1 MKIIIIGS
9 GASGL
14 AAGISLLRC
23 GYDVTILERNN
34 ISGKKL
40 LLTGAGRCNF
50 FNSDQN
56 IVHYHSNDKDIL
68 AKIITSDNIHLVED
82 FITSLGII
90 PKVKDGYYYPFANQA
105 YNMKELLE
113 RTYLDLGGKIKYN
126 YLVEKIEKKNSLFLI
141 NDNISC
147 DKLILATGSKA
158 YKMTGSDGIGYQL
171 AKKFNHH
178 IVKVLPS
185 LTSLITREKTNLKGV
200 RVDAKVTLYEDG
212 VKVREELGQVQFT
225 DYGLSGICIFNLSYY
240 AVKGLNKN
248 KKEVITIDL
257 MPFMDKVSFKNKKV
271 YDLLLG
277 FLPNKMIDYILKTLD
292 ISKDIYYEDLS
303 SDKKQELTKILKEM
317 EFNITSYKEFDFSQ
331 VCSGG
336 VSLREINPLTME
348 SIFVK
353 NLYIIGELLDVN
365 GDCGGYNLTF
375 AFLSGILT
383 SRGDSNA

>member
-56 IVHYHSNDKDIL
+56 IVHYHSNDKAIL
-68 AKIITSDNIHLVED
+68 AKIITSNNIYLVED
-82 FITSLGII
+82 FITSLGIV

-126 YLVEKIEKKNSLFLI
+126 YLVEKIEKKNSLFLV

-277 FLPNKMIDYILKTLD
+277 FLPNRMIGYILKTLN
-292 ISKDIYYEDLS
+292 ISKDMYYEDLS
-303 SDKKQELTKILKEM
+303 NDKKQELTKILKEM
-317 EFNITSYKEFDFSQ
+317 DLI
-331 VCSGG
+331 
-336 VSLREINPLTME
+336 LPL
-348 SIFVK
+348 IK
-353 NLYIIGELLDVN
+353 
-365 GDCGGYNLTF
+365 NLTF
-375 AFLSGILT
+375 HKYVVGE
-383 SRGDSNA
+383 

>member
-1 MKIIIIGS
+1 MQIVIIGS

-23 GYDVTILERNN
+23 GNDVTILERNN

-40 LLTGAGRCNF
+40 LLTGAGRCNY
-50 FNSDQN
+50 FNSNQN
-56 IVHYHSNDKDIL
+56 IAHYHSSNKDIL
-68 AKIITSDNIHLVED
+68 EKIITSDNIRLVEE
-82 FITSLGII
+82 FIVSLGIV
-90 PKVKDGYYYPFANQA
+90 PKVKDGYYYPFSNQA

-126 YLVEKIEKKNSLFLI
+126 YLVEKVEKKSNLFLI

-158 YKMTGSDGIGYQL
+158 YKMTGSDGSGYQL

-185 LTSLITREKTNLKGV
+185 LTSLITREKINLKGV

-240 AVKGLNKN
+240 AVKGLNEN
-248 KKEVITIDL
+248 KKEVIKIVL

-277 FLPNKMIDYILKTLD
+277 FLPNKMIDYILKTLN
-292 ISKDIYYEDLS
+292 ISKDMYYEDLS
-303 SDKKQELTKILKEM
+303 NDKKQELTKILKEM

>member
-56 IVHYHSNDKDIL
+56 IVHYHSSDKDIL

-141 NDNISC
+141 NDTISC

-292 ISKDIYYEDLS
+292 ISKDVYYEDLS
-303 SDKKQELTKILKEM
+303 NDKKQELTKILKEM

-375 AFLSGILT
+375 AFLTGILT

>member
-1 MKIIIIGS
+1 
-9 GASGL
+9 
-14 AAGISLLRC
+14 
-23 GYDVTILERNN
+23 
-34 ISGKKL
+34 
-40 LLTGAGRCNF
+40 
-50 FNSDQN
+50 
-56 IVHYHSNDKDIL
+56 
-68 AKIITSDNIHLVED
+68 
-82 FITSLGII
+82 
-90 PKVKDGYYYPFANQA
+90 
-105 YNMKELLE
+105 MKELLE

-277 FLPNKMIDYILKTLD
+277 FLPNKMIDYILKILD
-292 ISKDIYYEDLS
+292 ISKDVYYEDLS
-303 SDKKQELTKILKEM
+303 NDKKQELTKILKEM
-317 EFNITSYKEFDFSQ
+317 EFNITSYKEFAFSQ

-375 AFLSGILT
+375 AFLTGILT

>member
-50 FNSDQN
+50 FNNDQN
-56 IVHYHSNDKDIL
+56 IVHYHSSDKDIL

-82 FITSLGII
+82 FITSLGIV

-141 NDNISC
+141 NDTISC

-225 DYGLSGICIFNLSYY
+225 DYGLSGICIFNLIYY

-292 ISKDIYYEDLS
+292 ISKDVYYEDLS
-303 SDKKQELTKILKEM
+303 NDKKQELTKILKEM

>member
-50 FNSDQN
+50 FNNDQN
-56 IVHYHSNDKDIL
+56 IVHYHSSDKDIL

-82 FITSLGII
+82 FITSLGIV

-141 NDNISC
+141 NNTISC

-292 ISKDIYYEDLS
+292 ISKDVYYEDLS
-303 SDKKQELTKILKEM
+303 NDKKQELTKILKEM
-317 EFNITSYKEFDFSQ
+317 EFNIISYKEFDFSQ

-375 AFLSGILT
+375 AFLTGILT

>member
-56 IVHYHSNDKDIL
+56 IVHYHSSDKDIL

-82 FITSLGII
+82 FITSLGIV

-126 YLVEKIEKKNSLFLI
+126 YLVEKIEKKNSLFLV

-240 AVKGLNKN
+240 VVKGLNKN

-292 ISKDIYYEDLS
+292 ISKDVYYEDLS
-303 SDKKQELTKILKEM
+303 NDKKQELTKILKEM

-375 AFLSGILT
+375 AFLTGILT

>member
-56 IVHYHSNDKDIL
+56 IVHYHSSDKAIL

-82 FITSLGII
+82 FITSLGIV

-126 YLVEKIEKKNSLFLI
+126 YLVEKIEKKNSLFLV
-141 NDNISC
+141 NDTISC

-185 LTSLITREKTNLKGV
+185 LTSLITREKINLKGV

-292 ISKDIYYEDLS
+292 ISKDVYYEDL
-303 SDKKQELTKILKEM
+303 KNEKRQELTKILKEM

-375 AFLSGILT
+375 AFLTGILT

>member
-56 IVHYHSNDKDIL
+56 IVHYHSSDKDIL

-82 FITSLGII
+82 FIISLGIV

-141 NDNISC
+141 NDTISC

-185 LTSLITREKTNLKGV
+185 LTSLITREKINLKGV
-200 RVDAKVTLYEDG
+200 RVDAKVTLYEDR

-257 MPFMDKVSFKNKKV
+257 MSFMDKVSFKNKKV

-292 ISKDIYYEDLS
+292 ISKDVYYEDLS
-303 SDKKQELTKILKEM
+303 NDKKQELTKILKEM

-375 AFLSGILT
+375 AFLTGILT

>member
-56 IVHYHSNDKDIL
+56 IIHYHSSNKDIL
-68 AKIITSDNIHLVED
+68 AKIITSNNIHLVED

-292 ISKDIYYEDLS
+292 ISKDVYYEDLS
-303 SDKKQELTKILKEM
+303 NDKKQKLTKILKEM

>member
-82 FITSLGII
+82 FITSLGIV

-126 YLVEKIEKKNSLFLI
+126 FLVEKIEKKNSLFLI

-185 LTSLITREKTNLKGV
+185 LTSLITREKINLKGV
-200 RVDAKVTLYEDG
+200 RVDAKVTLYENG

-375 AFLSGILT
+375 AFLTGILT

>member
-56 IVHYHSNDKDIL
+56 IIHYHSSDKDIL

-82 FITSLGII
+82 FITSLGIV

-126 YLVEKIEKKNSLFLI
+126 YLVEKIEKKSSLFLI

-185 LTSLITREKTNLKGV
+185 LTSLITRKKINLKGV

-292 ISKDIYYEDLS
+292 ISKDVYYEDLS
-303 SDKKQELTKILKEM
+303 NDKKQELTKILKGM

-375 AFLSGILT
+375 AFLTGILT

>member
-82 FITSLGII
+82 FITSLGIV

-185 LTSLITREKTNLKGV
+185 LTSLITREKINLKGV

-292 ISKDIYYEDLS
+292 ISKDMYYEDLS
-303 SDKKQELTKILKEM
+303 NDKKQELTKILKEM

-375 AFLSGILT
+375 AFLTGILT

>member
-82 FITSLGII
+82 FITSLGIV

-185 LTSLITREKTNLKGV
+185 LTSLITREKINLKGV
-200 RVDAKVTLYEDG
+200 RVDAKVTLYEDR

-292 ISKDIYYEDLS
+292 ISKDVYYEDLS
-303 SDKKQELTKILKEM
+303 NDKKQELTKILKEM

>member
-56 IVHYHSNDKDIL
+56 IVHYHSSDKDIL

-82 FITSLGII
+82 FITSLGIV

-292 ISKDIYYEDLS
+292 ISKDVYYEDLS
-303 SDKKQELTKILKEM
+303 NDKKQELTKILKEM

-336 VSLREINPLTME
+336 VSLREINSLTME

-353 NLYIIGELLDVN
+353 KLYIIGELLDVN

-375 AFLSGILT
+375 AFLTGILT

>member
-56 IVHYHSNDKDIL
+56 IVHYHSSDKDIL
-68 AKIITSDNIHLVED
+68 AKIITSNNIHLVED

-277 FLPNKMIDYILKTLD
+277 FLPNKMIDYILKILD
-292 ISKDIYYEDLS
+292 ISKDVYYEDLS
-303 SDKKQELTKILKEM
+303 NDKKQELTKILKEM

-375 AFLSGILT
+375 AFLTGILT

>member
-1 MKIIIIGS
+1 MNIIIV
-9 GASGL
+9 GAGVSGL
-14 AAGISLLRC
+14 TAGISLLRN
-23 GYDVTILERNN
+23 GNDVTILERNN

-56 IVHYHSNDKDIL
+56 IVHYHSSDKDIL

-82 FITSLGII
+82 FIASLGIV

-185 LTSLITREKTNLKGV
+185 LTSLITREKINLKGV

-292 ISKDIYYEDLS
+292 ISKDVYYEDLS
-303 SDKKQELTKILKEM
+303 NDKKQELTKILKEM

>member
-56 IVHYHSNDKDIL
+56 IIHYHSNDKDIL

-82 FITSLGII
+82 FITSLGIV

-126 YLVEKIEKKNSLFLI
+126 YLVEKIEKKSSLFLI
-141 NDNISC
+141 NDTISC

-185 LTSLITREKTNLKGV
+185 LTSLITREKINLKGV

-292 ISKDIYYEDLS
+292 ISKDVYYEDLS
-303 SDKKQELTKILKEM
+303 NDKKQELTKILKEM

>member
-56 IVHYHSNDKDIL
+56 IIHYHSSDKDIL

-82 FITSLGII
+82 FITSLGIV

-126 YLVEKIEKKNSLFLI
+126 YLVEKIEKKSSLFLI
-141 NDNISC
+141 NDTISC

-185 LTSLITREKTNLKGV
+185 LTSLITREKINLKGV

-292 ISKDIYYEDLS
+292 ISKDVYYEDLS
-303 SDKKQELTKILKEM
+303 NDKKQELTKILKGM

-375 AFLSGILT
+375 AFLTGILT

>member
-56 IVHYHSNDKDIL
+56 IVHYHSSDKAIL

-82 FITSLGII
+82 FITSLGIV
-90 PKVKDGYYYPFANQA
+90 PKVKDGYYYPFANQT

-126 YLVEKIEKKNSLFLI
+126 YLVEKIEKKNSLFLV
-141 NDNISC
+141 NDTISC

-158 YKMTGSDGIGYQL
+158 YNMTGSDGIGYQL

-292 ISKDIYYEDLS
+292 ISKDVYYEDLS
-303 SDKKQELTKILKEM
+303 NDKKQELTKILKEM

-375 AFLSGILT
+375 AFLTGILT

>member
-56 IVHYHSNDKDIL
+56 IVHYHSSDKAIL

-82 FITSLGII
+82 FITSLGIV

-141 NDNISC
+141 NDTISC

-292 ISKDIYYEDLS
+292 ISKDVYYEDLS
-303 SDKKQELTKILKEM
+303 NDKKQELTKILKEM

>member
-14 AAGISLLRC
+14 AAGISLLRY

-50 FNSDQN
+50 FNSNQN
-56 IVHYHSNDKDIL
+56 TVHYHSSDKDIL

-82 FITSLGII
+82 FITSLGIV
-90 PKVKDGYYYPFANQA
+90 PKVIDGYYYPFSNQA

-185 LTSLITREKTNLKGV
+185 LTSLITREKINLKGV

-292 ISKDIYYEDLS
+292 ISKDIYYEDLR
-303 SDKKQELTKILKEM
+303 SDKKKKLTRLLKKM
-317 EFNITSYKEFDFSQ
+317 SFNITSYKEFDFSQ

-348 SIFVK
+348 SRLVK

>member
-56 IVHYHSNDKDIL
+56 IVHYHSSDKDIL

-82 FITSLGII
+82 FITSLGIV

-185 LTSLITREKTNLKGV
+185 LTSLITREKINLKGV

-292 ISKDIYYEDLS
+292 ISKDVYYEDLS
-303 SDKKQELTKILKEM
+303 NDKKQELTKKLKEM

>member
-56 IVHYHSNDKDIL
+56 IVHYHSSDKDIL

-141 NDNISC
+141 NDTISC

-185 LTSLITREKTNLKGV
+185 LTSLITREKINLKGV

-292 ISKDIYYEDLS
+292 ISKDVYYEDLS
-303 SDKKQELTKILKEM
+303 NDKKQELTKILKEM

-375 AFLSGILT
+375 AFLTGILT

>member
-141 NDNISC
+141 NDTISC

-292 ISKDIYYEDLS
+292 ISKDVYYEDLS
-303 SDKKQELTKILKEM
+303 NDKKQELTKILKEM
-317 EFNITSYKEFDFSQ
+317 KFNITSYKEFDFSQ

-375 AFLSGILT
+375 AFLTGILT

>member
-56 IVHYHSNDKDIL
+56 IVHYHSSDKDIL

-82 FITSLGII
+82 FITSLGIV

-141 NDNISC
+141 NDTISC

-292 ISKDIYYEDLS
+292 ISKDVYYEALS
-303 SDKKQELTKILKEM
+303 NDKKQELTKILKEM

>member
-56 IVHYHSNDKDIL
+56 IVHYHSSDKAIL

-82 FITSLGII
+82 FITSLGIV

-126 YLVEKIEKKNSLFLI
+126 YLVEKIEKKNSLFLV
-141 NDNISC
+141 NDTISC

-185 LTSLITREKTNLKGV
+185 LTSLITREKINLKGV

-292 ISKDIYYEDLS
+292 ISKDVYYEDLS
-303 SDKKQELTKILKEM
+303 NDKKQELTKILKEM

>member
-56 IVHYHSNDKDIL
+56 IVHYHSSDIDIL

-185 LTSLITREKTNLKGV
+185 LTSLITREKINLKGV

>member
-82 FITSLGII
+82 FITSLGIV

-185 LTSLITREKTNLKGV
+185 LTSLITREKINLKGV

-240 AVKGLNKN
+240 AVKGLNTKRR
-248 KKEVITIDL
+248 ETIKLDL
-257 MPFMDKVSFKNKKV
+257 MPFDSKVNFANRRV
-271 YDLLLG
+271 RDTLLG
-277 FLPNKMIDYILKTLD
+277 FLPVKVINYIMSKLA
-292 ISKDIYYEDLS
+292 ISSATYYEELS
-303 SDKKQELTKILKEM
+303 SLKKKELTNMLKEM
-317 EFNITSYKEFDFSQ
+317 TFTITSYKDFDFSQ

-336 VSLREINPLTME
+336 VSLEEINPFTME
-348 SIFVK
+348 SLLVK
-353 NLYIIGELLDVN
+353 NLYITGELLDVN

-383 SRGDSNA
+383 SMEDVNA

>member
-56 IVHYHSNDKDIL
+56 IVHYHSSDKDIL
-68 AKIITSDNIHLVED
+68 AKIITSNNIHLVED
-82 FITSLGII
+82 FITSLGIV

-141 NDNISC
+141 NDTISC

-248 KKEVITIDL
+248 KKEEITIAL

-292 ISKDIYYEDLS
+292 ISKDVYYEDLS
-303 SDKKQELTKILKEM
+303 NDKKQELTKILKEM

>member
-82 FITSLGII
+82 FITSLGIV

-257 MPFMDKVSFKNKKV
+257 MTFMDKVSFKNKKV

-292 ISKDIYYEDLS
+292 ISKDVYYEELS
-303 SDKKQELTKILKEM
+303 NDKKQELTKILKEM

>member
-56 IVHYHSNDKDIL
+56 IVHYHSSDKDIL

-126 YLVEKIEKKNSLFLI
+126 YLVEKIEKKNNVFLI

-185 LTSLITREKTNLKGV
+185 LTSLITREKMNLKGV
-200 RVDAKVTLYEDG
+200 RVDAKVTLYEDR

-303 SDKKQELTKILKEM
+303 NDKKQELTKILKEM

>member
-56 IVHYHSNDKDIL
+56 IVHYHSSDKDIL

-126 YLVEKIEKKNSLFLI
+126 FLVEKIEKKNSLFLI
-141 NDNISC
+141 NGNISC

-185 LTSLITREKTNLKGV
+185 LTSLITREKMNLKGV

-303 SDKKQELTKILKEM
+303 NDKKQELTKILKEM
-317 EFNITSYKEFDFSQ
+317 KFNITSYKEFDFSQ

-336 VSLREINPLTME
+336 VSLKEINPLTME

>member
-56 IVHYHSNDKDIL
+56 IVHYHSSDKDIL

-126 YLVEKIEKKNSLFLI
+126 YLVEKIEKKSSLFLI
-141 NDNISC
+141 NDTISC

-185 LTSLITREKTNLKGV
+185 LTSLITREKINLKGV

-240 AVKGLNKN
+240 AIKGLNKN

-292 ISKDIYYEDLS
+292 ISKDVYYEDLS
-303 SDKKQELTKILKEM
+303 NDKKQELTKILKEM

-375 AFLSGILT
+375 AFLTGILT

>member
-56 IVHYHSNDKDIL
+56 IIHYHSSDKDIL

-82 FITSLGII
+82 FITSLGIV

-141 NDNISC
+141 NDTISC

-185 LTSLITREKTNLKGV
+185 LTSLITREKINLKGV

-292 ISKDIYYEDLS
+292 ISKDVYYEDLS
-303 SDKKQELTKILKEM
+303 NDKKQELTKILKEM

-375 AFLSGILT
+375 AFLTGILT

>member
-56 IVHYHSNDKDIL
+56 IVHYHSSDKDIL

-90 PKVKDGYYYPFANQA
+90 PKVKDGYYYPFSNQA

-113 RTYLDLGGKIKYN
+113 RTYLDLGGKVKYN

-200 RVDAKVTLYEDG
+200 RVDAKVTLYEDR

-292 ISKDIYYEDLS
+292 ISKDVYYEDLS
-303 SDKKQELTKILKEM
+303 NDKKQELTKILKEM

-375 AFLSGILT
+375 AFLTGILT

>member
-56 IVHYHSNDKDIL
+56 IIHYHSSDKDIL

-82 FITSLGII
+82 FITSLGIV

-126 YLVEKIEKKNSLFLI
+126 YLVEKIEKKSSLFLI
-141 NDNISC
+141 NDTISC

-185 LTSLITREKTNLKGV
+185 LTSLITREKINLKGV

-240 AVKGLNKN
+240 AIKGLNKN

-292 ISKDIYYEDLS
+292 ISKDVYYEDLS
-303 SDKKQELTKILKEM
+303 NDKKQELTKILKEM
-317 EFNITSYKEFDFSQ
+317 EFNIISYKEFDFSQ

>member
-14 AAGISLLRC
+14 AAGISLLRF

-50 FNSDQN
+50 FNNDQN
-56 IVHYHSNDKDIL
+56 IVHYHSSDKDIL
-68 AKIITSDNIHLVED
+68 AKIITSNNIHLVED
-82 FITSLGII
+82 FITSLGIV

-141 NDNISC
+141 NDTISC

-292 ISKDIYYEDLS
+292 ISKDVYYEDLS
-303 SDKKQELTKILKEM
+303 NDKKQELTKILKEM

>member
-56 IVHYHSNDKDIL
+56 IVHYHSSDKDIL

-82 FITSLGII
+82 FITSLGIV

-292 ISKDIYYEDLS
+292 ISKDVYYEDLS
-303 SDKKQELTKILKEM
+303 NDKKQELTKILKEM

-336 VSLREINPLTME
+336 VSLREINSLTME

>member
-50 FNSDQN
+50 FNSNQN

-82 FITSLGII
+82 FITSLGIV

-126 YLVEKIEKKNSLFLI
+126 YLVEKIEKKNSLFLV
-141 NDNISC
+141 NDTISC

-292 ISKDIYYEDLS
+292 ISKDVYYEDLS
-303 SDKKQELTKILKEM
+303 NDKKQELTKILKEM